1 MTVEKREKLSRTVEK
16 KKTQL
21 HAFVNRTEM
30 VLQTGLLLRREVV
43 ANPAL
48 VRLFSRMRSFV
59 VDESRLVSAAVQTIA
74 IRALVGL
81 VVGMTDH
88 VETQLRVVGS
98 SKTAVGVGTEIG
110 SFARV
115 VAMMIVHVLQNGRNK
130 GAARV

>member
-59 VDESRLVSAAVQTIA
+59 VDESRLVSAAVQAIA

-88 VETQLRVVGS
+88 VETQLRVVRS
-98 SKTAVGVGTEIG
+98 SKTAVGVGTAIG

>member
-48 VRLFSRMRSFV
+48 VWLFSRMRSFV
-59 VDESRLVSAAVQTIA
+59 VDESRLVSAAVQAIA

-98 SKTAVGVGTEIG
+98 SKTAVGVGTAIR